1 MLRIIKIK
9 FNPIYVRLPHG
20 NESIDLD
27 TIMVPVCLCQYNLK
41 PHLAVLIVKIY
52 VLKEVV

>member
-1 MLRIIKIK
+1 MKIK